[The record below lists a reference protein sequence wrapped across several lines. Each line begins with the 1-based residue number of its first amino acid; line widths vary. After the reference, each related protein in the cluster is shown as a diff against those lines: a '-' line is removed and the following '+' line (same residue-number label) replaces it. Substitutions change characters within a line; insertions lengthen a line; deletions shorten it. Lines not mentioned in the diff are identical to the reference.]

1 MPKACGVVE
10 AAGVEPAS
18 KRALMKDSTGI
29 SCGYFSHRPGPQAA
43 LPAPVPLKIPPEP
56 LGRRHGGYP
65 ANVALPGVA
74 GLPGRRGHL
83 KRPGPIQNRRLVCS
97 QQFYEVLELGPH
109 PHLHHS
115 CRSRI
120 APTYSLLCTGP
131 PVTDRAGYLPLGLAL
146 RYLPALVVLAAAVRQ
161 PDLELGLASLNVQLE
176 RH

>member
-1 MPKACGVVE
+1 ME

-18 KRALMKDSTGI
+18 KRASMKDSTGI

-43 LPAPVPLKIPPEP
+43 VPAPVPLKIPSEP
-56 LGRRHGGYP
+56 LGHRHGGYP

-120 APTYSLLCTGP
+120 APTYSLLCIGP

-146 RYLPALVVLAAAVRQ
+146 RYLSALVVLAAAVRQ